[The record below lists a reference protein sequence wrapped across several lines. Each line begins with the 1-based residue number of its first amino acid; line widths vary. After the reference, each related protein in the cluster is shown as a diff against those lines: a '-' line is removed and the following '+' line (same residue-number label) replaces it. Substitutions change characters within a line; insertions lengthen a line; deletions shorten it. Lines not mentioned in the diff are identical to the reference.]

1 MIDDRGS
8 VKLQGRSR
16 PLFRRQHMKA
26 DGRSVSLYGFKP
38 PSGAAR
44 EELVRTIC
52 HHSELRRDP
61 LRGTWAIYSPHRQ
74 TRTFLPSA
82 AEDPLAPFREGTT
95 PTEIAFA
102 DFELAVFDN
111 QFSSLQ
117 PGTGSGMHSQWA
129 DGPAT
134 GQCEVVVYSAEPQG
148 SLYTVGQ
155 DRRVLLLEALIDR
168 YETLF
173 RKGAA
178 YVLPFENRG
187 EQVGVTLAHPHG
199 QIYAFPFV
207 PAPQATAARA
217 FESGYDLVSDH
228 ATWDGLFDVANQGG
242 LTAFCPPYG
251 RFPFETWIMAKRP
264 CRGPW
269 DLHASEIEDLAQ
281 LLGDIPRRLDG
292 LFGAPMPYMMS
303 FQAAPREAG
312 ADFQFTIQFYPI
324 MRDAGRLK
332 YLASVE
338 QFTSVFTV
346 DIMPEN
352 AAARLR
358 EQ

>member
-1 MIDDRGS
+1 MSDDS
-8 VKLQGRSR
+8 CPVKLQGRSR
-16 PLFRRQHMKA
+16 PLFRRQHTKA

-38 PSGAAR
+38 HMGQAGV
-44 EELVRTIC
+44 ELVRTAG

-82 AEDPLAPFREGTT
+82 AADPLAPFRDGAA

-117 PGTGSGMHSQWA
+117 PDTGPTAHSQWA
-129 DGPAT
+129 SGPAT
-134 GQCEVVVYSAEPQG
+134 GHCEVVVYSSQPEG
-148 SLYTVGQ
+148 SLYSVGQ
-155 DRRVLLLEALIDR
+155 DRRILLLEALIDR

-173 RKGAA
+173 QKGAA

-207 PAPQATAARA
+207 PAPQAAAAKA
-217 FESGYDLVSDH
+217 FEDGYDLVSDH
-228 ATWDGLFDVANQGG
+228 ATWDGHFNVATDGG
-242 LTAFCPPYG
+242 LTAFCPPFG
-251 RFPFETWIMAKRP
+251 RFPYETWIMPKRP

-269 DLHASEIEDLAQ
+269 DLNASEIEELAR
-281 LLGDIPRRLDG
+281 LLGDIPRRLDA

-303 FQAAPREAG
+303 FQASPREAG
-312 ADFQFTIQFYPI
+312 PDFQFTVQFYPI

-332 YLASVE
+332 YLAGVE

-346 DIMPEN
+346 DIVPET
-352 AAARLR
+352 AAERLR
-358 EQ
+358 GL

>member
-1 MIDDRGS
+1 MTDDS
-8 VKLQGRSR
+8 NYVTLQGRSR
-16 PLFRRQHMKA
+16 TLFRRQHMKA

-38 PSGAAR
+38 HSGPAG
-44 EELVRTIC
+44 EELVRTTG

-61 LRGTWAIYSPHRQ
+61 LRGTWSVYTPHRQ

-82 AEDPLAPFREGTT
+82 ATDPLAPYQVGEV
-95 PTEIAFA
+95 PTEIAFP

-117 PGTGSGMHSQWA
+117 PSTASMMHSQWA

-134 GQCEVVVYSAEPQG
+134 GQCEVVVYTAAQEGNLHS
-148 SLYTVGQ
+148 VGQ
-155 DRRVLLLEALIDR
+155 DRRILFLEALIDR

-173 RKGAA
+173 RNGAA

-187 EQVGVTLAHPHG
+187 VQVGVTLAHPHC

-207 PAPQATAARA
+207 PTPQAVAAKA
-217 FESGYDLVSDH
+217 FEDGYDLVSDH
-228 ATWDGLFDVANQGG
+228 ASWDGLFTVATDGG
-242 LTAFCPPYG
+242 LTAFCPPFG
-251 RFPFETWIMAKRP
+251 RFPYETWIMPTRP

-269 DLHASEIEDLAQ
+269 DLHASEIEGLAR

-292 LFGAPMPYMMS
+292 LFDAPMPYMMS
-303 FQAAPREAG
+303 FQAAPRDAG
-312 ADFQFTIQFYPI
+312 PDFQFTIQFYPI

-338 QFTSVFTV
+338 QFTNVFTV
-346 DIMPEN
+346 DIMPEY
-352 AAARLR
+352 AAGRLR
-358 EQ
+358 EL